1 MRVVMDLKQNHR
13 IIMWETG
20 LQPILL
26 NTTLENLSKLN
37 ETRTFISVWVLGYK
51 QQILILTYF
60 RKKEKGNG
68 ELIGSGVLEI
78 RARRLCDHKHFQNC
92 TSNAS
97 REDGPAPKLWT
108 QMAPDTGHG
117 CWHCW
122 SAALRTWPHSNGV
135 HCQKIFLWILA
146 SLHF

>member
-1 MRVVMDLKQNHR
+1 M
-13 IIMWETG
+13 
-20 LQPILL
+20 QPILL

-37 ETRTFISVWVLGYK
+37 ETRTFISVWVFRCK
-51 QQILILTYF
+51 QQIVIWTYF
-60 RKKEKGNG
+60 RRKEKCNG

-78 RARRLCDHKHFQNC
+78 RAQRLCGHKHFQSC

-97 REDGPAPKLWT
+97 REDGPAPKLQA

-122 SAALRTWPHSNGV
+122 SAALRTRPHSNGF
-135 HCQKIFLWILA
+135 HCQRSFLWILA
-146 SLHF
+146 SLYL

>member
-1 MRVVMDLKQNHR
+1 MATNESSYGSQAKSQSYYVRDRIAAHPLKHYTGKSFLTERNKNFYISLGFGMQATDTDSDLFQ
-13 IIMWETG
+13 
-20 LQPILL
+20 
-26 NTTLENLSKLN
+26 
-37 ETRTFISVWVLGYK
+37 
-51 QQILILTYF
+51 
-60 RKKEKGNG
+60 KKGKRYG

-78 RARRLCDHKHFQNC
+78 RAQRLCDHKHFQSF

-122 SAALRTWPHSNGV
+122 SAALRT
-135 HCQKIFLWILA
+135 
-146 SLHF
+146 